1 MRKNTKR
8 AAIIKYLT
16 RNPNARVVDVA
27 KKFEVTSATVYVA
40 KRSMVEALRNE
51 EREDPPF
58 VVESVDSP
66 ATRSRQEGGD
76 HYINMSVQPWDV
88 VDCWTDVERI
98 AFYRGNALKYL
109 MRMGYKDAPAMDALK
124 ARHYVERMVEVL
136 RGEASAK

>member
-16 RNPNARVVDVA
+16 KNPDARAVDVA
-27 KKFEVTSATVYVA
+27 VKLNVSVPSVYAARKSMAQVEEPQVHEEEQDMPPEVAA
-40 KRSMVEALRNE
+40 G
-51 EREDPPF
+51 D
-58 VVESVDSP
+58 
-66 ATRSRQEGGD
+66 RQEGGD
-76 HYINMSVQPWDV
+76 HYLNMDVQPWDV

-136 RGEASAK
+136 WGEASAK